1 MIIFMEKHWRICY
14 KFTLIKAGW
23 DEVCIGI
30 VYLLPILLA
39 SSFRNRHDY
48 FVDHIH
54 RYVEN
59 IADSAWIDDDFSILF
74 FIDSI
79 C

>member
-1 MIIFMEKHWRICY
+1 MIIFMEKLWRICY
-14 KFTLIKAGW
+14 KFTFIKAGW

-48 FVDHIH
+48 LVNHIR